1 MDSSTGKP
9 DYENLDVIQRNR
21 LAPRAY
27 WLPSTHLLLNGSWD
41 FQYAPT
47 PAEAS
52 EYPTN
57 AAASDESWST
67 INVPGHW
74 QLQGHG
80 HPHYTNV
87 QFPFPST
94 PPFIP
99 TENPTGTYRRQ
110 FRVPSDW
117 DSTSQLRLRFDGVD
131 SAYHVWLNGS
141 FVGYS
146 QGSRNAAEFDI
157 TGITKKEADNEL
169 VVRVY
174 QWCEGSYIEDQDQW
188 WLSGI
193 FRDVTLLALPGQ
205 TRIEDFFI
213 KTDLDEKYQDATLQ
227 VDITLNQHIGTS
239 PLDLLLVLRDGDAEV
254 TSTHQSLDDTN
265 STTKFALPVPSP
277 KKWTAESPYL
287 YQLEVS
293 LTTKTGES
301 IQTITQNVGFRKVE
315 LKNGLITVN
324 DSPILLRGTN
334 RHDHHPVHGR
344 AVPFEFLKQDLLLM
358 KQHNINALRTS
369 HYPGQPW
376 LYDLADELGFWV
388 MDEADLECHGFYDVV
403 TQPIQ
408 PAPYLDYE
416 GSKEEYFPK
425 AAQFTSDNRE
435 WRESYLDRMVQ
446 MVQRDKNHPCIFSWS
461 LGNESFYGVNHVAMI
476 EYARS
481 IDDRLIHY
489 EGDIKAQETDMYSY
503 MYPDQDRLKRH
514 VEIDGIKDGEWE
526 KPVILCEYAHAMGNG
541 PGGLD
546 DYQDAFRKYKRL
558 QGGFIWEWANHG
570 ILHKDGY
577 YAYGGDFGDE
587 PNDHTFV
594 MDGLCNSEHKP
605 TPGLT
610 ELKKVFQP
618 VKFDYESGKV
628 LITNEYD
635 YIDLGHLEAK
645 YTIKAIGDK
654 TSLLES
660 GNLEIPSVKPWTTV
674 ELPIPVDLSQYQN
687 HSEEVFLAI
696 SFRLKEATNWAPAS
710 HEVAWFQHKISSE
723 RQPKNTVDSSDAS
736 GDVDVKETRT
746 EVSLSGSN
754 WVLKFDRVR
763 GYITK
768 WSTGSD
774 LLEVDSATRAAIYP
788 CFWRAPTDNDK
799 DSAVKTWKDY
809 GVHRMTSQLRS
820 FQVQKDPQ
828 GGGVSVKTV
837 TYFAPPVLGWGYDIR
852 TDYHVSTKGAL
863 SIKLDLTPK
872 GSHPIDV
879 PRVGL
884 NIRLPKRLNQA
895 SWFGLGPGESYPDKM
910 RSQSTS
916 IWESAVDDLEVPYD
930 VPQGNGN
937 RMETRWVR
945 LVDADGHGIRASRL
959 DANTFNWT
967 GGRLTDQS
975 IEAAKHPCDL
985 VREEATLLNLSP
997 RVAGVGSATCG
1008 PGVRDDLLVKVEP
1021 ITYEFVLE
1029 SV

>member
-1 MDSSTGKP
+1 MIDSTMDKP
-9 DYENLDVIQRNR
+9 DYENLEVIQRNR

-27 WLPSTHLLLNGSWD
+27 WLPPTHLLLNGTWD

-47 PAEAS
+47 PLEAS
-52 EYPTN
+52 EYPPKDGSSEETWF
-57 AAASDESWST
+57 E

-87 QFPFPST
+87 QFPFPSN
-94 PPFIP
+94 PPYIP
-99 TENPTGTYRRQ
+99 TENPTGTYRRH
-110 FRVPSDW
+110 FKVPTEW

-146 QGSRNAAEFDI
+146 QGSRNAAEFDVTAI
-157 TGITKKEADNEL
+157 VKKDSDNEL

-174 QWCEGSYIEDQDQW
+174 QWCEASYIEDQDQW

-205 TRIEDFFI
+205 DRIEDFFV
-213 KTDLDEKYQDATLQ
+213 KTNLDDTYENAVLQ
-227 VDITLNQHIGTS
+227 VDVTLNQPDPST
-239 PLDLLLVLRDGDAEV
+239 PELLLILRDAGIEVGSTRKTVDA
-254 TSTHQSLDDTN
+254 N
-265 STTKFALPVPSP
+265 SKVKFELPVSNP

-287 YQLEVS
+287 YQLEIS
-293 LTTKTGES
+293 LQTQGGES
-301 IQTITQNVGFRKVE
+301 IQTITQNVGFRQVE
-315 LKNGLITVN
+315 LKDGLITVN
-324 DSPILLRGTN
+324 GSPILLRGTN
-334 RHDHHPVHGR
+334 RHDHHPIHGR
-344 AVPFEFLKQDLLLM
+344 AVPYEFLKQDLLLM

-403 TQPIQ
+403 TQHVT

-416 GSKEEYFPK
+416 GSKEEFFPK
-425 AAQFTSDNRE
+425 AAQFTSDNPE

-446 MVQRDKNHPCIFSWS
+446 MMQRDKNHPCIFSWS

-514 VEIDGIKDGEWE
+514 VEIDGIKDGQWE

-570 ILHKDGY
+570 LLHKDGY

-587 PNDHTFV
+587 PNDSTFV

-605 TPGLT
+605 TPGLI
-610 ELKKVFQP
+610 ELKRVFQP
-618 VKFDYESGKV
+618 INFKYEDGKV
-628 LITNEYD
+628 FITNEYD
-635 YIDLGHLEAK
+635 FIGLDHLEAK
-645 YTIKAIGDK
+645 YAIKAYGDK
-654 TSLLES
+654 ASLLES
-660 GNLEIPSVKPWTTV
+660 GKLAVPSAQPWNTVKLD
-674 ELPIPVDLSQYQN
+674 LPIDLTQYSD
-687 HSEEVFLAI
+687 HGEEVFLSV
-696 SFRLKEATNWAPAS
+696 SFALKESTSWAPAS
-710 HEVAWFQHKISSE
+710 HEVACFQHKISAN
-723 RQPKNTVDSSDAS
+723 RQPSSPAS
-736 GDVDVKETRT
+736 LSASSGSVKVVETRT
-746 EVSLSGSN
+746 KVEVSGSDWN
-754 WVLKFDRVR
+754 IHFDRVR

-768 WSTGSD
+768 WSRGSD
-774 LLEVDSATRAAIYP
+774 LLEVDPVTRAAIYP

-799 DSAVKTWKDY
+799 DSAVSVWKDY

-820 FQVQKDPQ
+820 FKVEKSED
-828 GGGVSVKTV
+828 GSGVSIETK
-837 TYFAPPVLGWGYDIR
+837 TYFAPPVLGWGYDIH
-852 TDYHVSTKGAL
+852 TVYHISSKGFL
-863 SIKLDLTPK
+863 SINLDLKPK
-872 GSHPIDV
+872 GVFPVDV

-884 NIRLPKRLNQA
+884 NIRLPKSLSQA
-895 SWFGLGPGESYPDKM
+895 SWFGRGPGESYPDKKH
-910 RSQSTS
+910 SQAIGVWS
-916 IWESAVDDLEVPYD
+916 SAVDDLEVPYD

-945 LVDADGHGIRASRL
+945 LVDADGHGIKASRL
-959 DANTFNWT
+959 DASTFNWT
-967 GGRLTDQS
+967 GGRLSDQTV
-975 IEAAKHPCDL
+975 ENAKHPCDL
-985 VREEATLLNLSP
+985 VREDATLLNLSP

-1008 PGVRDDLLVKVEP
+1008 PGVRDDLLVKVKPES
-1021 ITYEFVLE
+1021 YGFVLE
-1029 SV
+1029 SI

>member
-1 MDSSTGKP
+1 MDKP
-9 DYENLDVIQRNR
+9 DYETLEVIQRNR
-21 LAPRAY
+21 LTPRAY
-27 WLPSTHLLLNGSWD
+27 WLPPTHLLLNGTWD

-47 PAEAS
+47 PLEAS
-52 EYPTN
+52 EYPPKDGSSEET
-57 AAASDESWST
+57 WSA

-87 QFPFPST
+87 QFPFPSN
-94 PPFIP
+94 PPHIP
-99 TENPTGTYRRQ
+99 TENPTGTYRRH
-110 FRVPSDW
+110 FKVPTEW

-157 TGITKKEADNEL
+157 TGIAKKDSDNEL

-174 QWCEGSYIEDQDQW
+174 QWCEASYIEDQDQW

-205 TRIEDFFI
+205 SRIEDFFV
-213 KTDLDEKYQDATLQ
+213 KTNLDESYENAVLQ
-227 VDITLNQHIGTS
+227 VDVTLKKS
-239 PLDLLLVLRDGDAEV
+239 EPSSLDLLVILRDYGVEVSSTRKTVDA
-254 TSTHQSLDDTN
+254 N
-265 STTKFALPVPSP
+265 KAKFEIPVSNP

-287 YQLEVS
+287 YHLEIS
-293 LTTKTGES
+293 LQTQGRES
-301 IQTITQNVGFRKVE
+301 IQTIAQNVGFRKVE
-315 LKNGLITVN
+315 LKEGLITVN
-324 DSPILLRGTN
+324 GSPILLRGTN
-334 RHDHHPVHGR
+334 RHDHHPIHGR
-344 AVPFEFLKQDLLLM
+344 AVPYEFLKQDLLLM

-403 TQPIQ
+403 TQHVT

-416 GSKEEYFPK
+416 GSKEEFFPK
-425 AAQFTSDNRE
+425 AAQFTSDNPE
-435 WRESYLDRMVQ
+435 WRESYLDRMIQ

-514 VEIDGIKDGEWE
+514 VEIDGIKDGQWE

-570 ILHKDGY
+570 LLHKDGY

-587 PNDHTFV
+587 PNDSTFV

-605 TPGLT
+605 TPGLI
-610 ELKKVFQP
+610 ELKRVFQP
-618 VKFDYESGKV
+618 INFKYEDGKV
-628 LITNEYD
+628 FITNEYD
-635 YIDLGHLEAK
+635 FIGLDHLEAK
-645 YTIKAIGDK
+645 YAIKAYGDK
-654 TSLLES
+654 VSLLES
-660 GNLEIPSVKPWTTV
+660 GKLAVPSVQPWNTV
-674 ELPIPVDLSQYQN
+674 QLAFPVDLTRYSD
-687 HSEEVFLAI
+687 HGEEVFLSV
-696 SFRLKEATNWAPAS
+696 SFSLKESASWAPAS
-710 HEVAWFQHKISSE
+710 HEVAWFQHKISAD
-723 RQPKNTVDSSDAS
+723 RQPSIPVGLSAHAGS
-736 GDVDVKETRT
+736 VKVVETRT
-746 EVSLSGSN
+746 KVEVSGSK
-754 WVLKFDRVR
+754 WSIRFDRVR

-768 WSTGSD
+768 WSHESD
-774 LLEVDSATRAAIYP
+774 LLEADPANRAAIYP

-799 DSAVKTWKDY
+799 DSAVSVWKDY

-820 FQVQKDPQ
+820 FKVETNKD
-828 GGGVSVKTV
+828 GSGVSVETM
-837 TYFAPPVLGWGYDIR
+837 TYFAPPVLGWGYDIH
-852 TDYHVSTKGAL
+852 TVYHISSKGVL
-863 SIKLDLTPK
+863 SIKLDLEPK
-872 GSHPIDV
+872 GVFPVDV

-884 NIRLPKRLNQA
+884 NIRLPKSLSQA
-895 SWFGLGPGESYPDKM
+895 SWFGRGPGESYPDKKH
-910 RSQSTS
+910 SQAIG
-916 IWESAVDDLEVPYD
+916 IWSSAVDDLEVPYD

-937 RMETRWVR
+937 RMDTRWVR
-945 LVDADGHGIRASRL
+945 LVDADGHGIRASRV
-959 DANTFNWT
+959 DAATFNWT
-967 GGRLTDQS
+967 GGRLSDQT
-975 IEAAKHPCDL
+975 IENAKHPCDL
-985 VREEATLLNLSP
+985 VREDATLLNLSP

-1008 PGVRDDLLVKVEP
+1008 PGVRDDLLVKVKPES
-1021 ITYEFVLE
+1021 YGFVLE
-1029 SV
+1029 SI